1 MDYIH
6 KIRMEKAAELLRK
19 NQNLTIQ
26 EIAAQTGYASILT
39 FNRKFKAFYGQTPTE
54 YRKGLSRS

>member
-1 MDYIH
+1 
-6 KIRMEKAAELLRK
+6 MEKAAELSRK